1 LNSYL
6 NLSLSNLSRVDNK
19 QPKQK
24 KERMEKWNIKCNVFA
39 GNEKNEKLMI
49 VIKDIVEEF
58 DRLIPA
64 GPPLGFKTL
73 EIVNDEV
80 SGPTFYWPKGQDF
93 YKIALNISD
102 LNYNQAA
109 FQFTQELCR
118 IYCDPRMRS
127 WFIQLLSHVCAL
139 YSLEYLSQKWSENPP
154 NEELVEYW
162 YNFDSYKSN
171 LLGAAFSKVDIVKY
185 QVANEWVQYQVN
197 KLRRKDKVN
206 RGKLLIIAYELL
218 PMFKKNVE
226 SWQMLPF
233 IGKCSVTPPPSDPK
247 DIVADRD
254 TEPDFEKLIGQ
265 LPELMM
271 EFANKF
277 YDKIGAREY
286 I

>member
-1 LNSYL
+1 
-6 NLSLSNLSRVDNK
+6 
-19 QPKQK
+19 
-24 KERMEKWNIKCNVFA
+24 MKWNIKNNVFDN
-39 GNEKNEKLMI
+39 NEKNEKLML
-49 VIKDIVEEF
+49 VINDIVAEF
-58 DRLIPA
+58 DRLIPE

-80 SGPTFYWPKGQDF
+80 SGPTFYWPLGRDF
-93 YKIALNISD
+93 YKIALNITD
-102 LNYNQAA
+102 LNYNQIA

-127 WFIQLLSHVCAL
+127 WFIQLLSHICAL
-139 YSLEYLSQKWSENPP
+139 YALDFLSHKWEENPP
-154 NEELVEYW
+154 NDELKDYW

-197 KLRRKDKVN
+197 KLRRNDKLN

-218 PMFKKNVE
+218 PMFRDHDK
-226 SWQMLPF
+226 SWLILPYV
-233 IGKCSVTPPPSDPK
+233 GKCSVPPPPK
-247 DIVADRD
+247 NPNEIVADRD
-254 TEPDFEKLIGQ
+254 TEPDFEKLIKE
-265 LPELMM
+265 LPQETM

>member
-1 LNSYL
+1 
-6 NLSLSNLSRVDNK
+6 
-19 QPKQK
+19 
-24 KERMEKWNIKCNVFA
+24 MEKWEIKSNVF
-39 GNEKNEKLMI
+39 EDDKHNEKLMI
-49 VIKDIVEEF
+49 VINDIVEEF
-58 DRLIPA
+58 DRLIPT

-73 EIVNDEV
+73 ELVNDEI
-80 SGPTFYWPKGQDF
+80 SGPTFYWPLGRDF
-93 YKIALNISD
+93 YKIALNVSD
-102 LNYNQAA
+102 LNYNQIA

-127 WFIQLLSHVCAL
+127 WFIQLLSHLSAL
-139 YSLEYLSQKWSENPP
+139 YALDFLGQKWEKSPP
-154 NEELVEYW
+154 NEELNDYW

-206 RGKLLIIAYELL
+206 HGKLLIIAYELL
-218 PMFKKNVE
+218 PMFKEYPE

-233 IGKCSVTPPPSDPK
+233 VGKYSVPPPPTDPN
-247 DIVADRD
+247 DIVMDRD
-254 TEPDFEKLIGQ
+254 TEPDFEKLMNVS
-265 LPELMM
+265 PENLKD
-271 EFANKF
+271 FLNKF

>member
-1 LNSYL
+1 
-6 NLSLSNLSRVDNK
+6 
-19 QPKQK
+19 
-24 KERMEKWNIKCNVFA
+24 MKWNIKNNVFD
-39 GNEKNEKLMI
+39 NSEKNDKLML
-49 VIKDIVEEF
+49 VINDIVAEF
-58 DRLIPA
+58 DRLIPE

-73 EIVNDEV
+73 EIVNDEI
-80 SGPTFYWPKGQDF
+80 SGPTFYWPLGRDF
-93 YKIALNISD
+93 YKIALNITD
-102 LNYNQAA
+102 LNYNQIA

-127 WFIQLLSHVCAL
+127 WFIQLLSHISAL
-139 YSLEYLSQKWSENPP
+139 YALDYLGHKWENKPP
-154 NEELVEYW
+154 NDELKDYW

-197 KLRRKDKVN
+197 KLRRNDKLN

-218 PMFKKNVE
+218 PMFKDNEK
-226 SWQMLPF
+226 SWLILPYV
-233 IGKCSVTPPPSDPK
+233 GKCSVPPPPENANE
-247 DIVADRD
+247 IVADRD
-254 TEPDFEKLIGQ
+254 TEPDFEKLIKE
-265 LPELMM
+265 LPQETM

>member
-1 LNSYL
+1 
-6 NLSLSNLSRVDNK
+6 
-19 QPKQK
+19 
-24 KERMEKWNIKCNVFA
+24 MEKWNIKCNVFESD
-39 GNEKNEKLMI
+39 EKNNKLMI
-49 VIKDIVEEF
+49 VINDIVEEF
-58 DRLIPA
+58 DRLIPT

-73 EIVNDEV
+73 ELVNDEI
-80 SGPTFYWPKGQDF
+80 SGPTFYWPLGRDF

-102 LNYNQAA
+102 LNYNQIA

-127 WFIQLLSHVCAL
+127 WFIQMLCHISAL
-139 YSLEYLSQKWSENPP
+139 YSLDYLGHKWEDNPP
-154 NEELVEYW
+154 NDELKEYW

-197 KLRRKDKVN
+197 KLRRKDKIN

-218 PMFKKNVE
+218 PMFKEYDE
-226 SWQMLPF
+226 SWQILTHV
-233 IGKCSVTPPPSDPK
+233 GRCSVPPPPEDPN

-254 TEPDFEKLIGQ
+254 TEPDFEKLMNE
-265 LPELMM
+265 LPDELKV
-271 EFANKF
+271 FANRF

>member
-1 LNSYL
+1 
-6 NLSLSNLSRVDNK
+6 
-19 QPKQK
+19 
-24 KERMEKWNIKCNVFA
+24 MKWNIKNNVFDSS
-39 GNEKNEKLMI
+39 EKNEKLML
-49 VIKDIVEEF
+49 VINDIVEEF
-58 DRLIPA
+58 DRLIPE

-73 EIVNDEV
+73 ELVNDEV
-80 SGPTFYWPKGQDF
+80 SGPTFYWPLGRDF
-93 YKIALNISD
+93 YKIALNITD
-102 LNYNQAA
+102 LHYNQIA

-127 WFIQLLSHVCAL
+127 WFIQLLSHICAL
-139 YSLEYLSQKWSENPP
+139 YALDFLSHKWEEKPP
-154 NEELVEYW
+154 TEELNDYW

-197 KLRRKDKVN
+197 KLRRNDKIN

-218 PMFKKNVE
+218 PMFRDNEK
-226 SWQMLPF
+226 SWLILPF
-233 IGKCSVTPPPSDPK
+233 VGKCSVPPPPQNPN

-254 TEPDFEKLIGQ
+254 TEPDFDKLIKE
-265 LPELMM
+265 LPAESM